1 MLLAS
6 LASVLANQPADQPAR
21 LEAWSAA
28 QTRLDQLGESPVASS
43 AQRKAATAAVKD
55 AKKQVAPNPLSAWL
69 GKMSQWSQDPRTA
82 FQDSKGR
89 SVMAGLAVL
98 FAAMGCLFGLG
109 AWTLGR
115 PVGQFIPGFIGL
127 SLLAV
132 LAQLLADQE
141 LIKHYNLEYALWA
154 LLVGMIISNTV
165 GTPKLL
171 MSAVATEFYIKTG
184 LVLLG
189 AEVLFQSPV
198 GLGAAGH
205 LRGVGRDADRADL
218 HLHLRAEG
226 ARDAVPLAQ
235 HGDLGRHVGLRRFGG
250 DRHGRRLQGQEGRAV
265 AGDRAVAV
273 VHGRHDGGHAGRHP
287 SGRNEFEI
295 LGGAWMGGTIDS
307 TGAVAAAGGLL
318 GNTALEVA
326 ATVKM
331 IQNILI
337 GVIGVRRGGLLGDV
351 RGARPLTG
359 RGRSLL
365 EIWRRFPQVRARA
378 LSPPRSSSSILY
390 STLTGGPNWC
400 DAMIAASEPPK
411 RCAAGSSAWRSSAS
425 AWRPTSANCGQYL
438 SGGKPLILYVCGQSL
453 NLLLTLL
460 MAWLMFEKVFP
471 DAAASLTP

>member
-1 MLLAS
+1 MTEPQSNPPSDSEVVTAEKRRGWNTEDWWSVAVGVAVLLAS

-82 FQDSKGR
+82 FQDAKGR

-165 GTPKLL
+165 GTPQLL
-171 MSAVATEFYIKTG
+171 MSAVADG
-184 LVLLG
+184 VLHQDRPG
-189 AEVLFQSPV
+189 AAGGGSPVSSPV
-198 GLGAAGH
+198 GLGAA
-205 LRGVGRDADRADL
+205 RRVRFVGRNAHRVDL
-218 HLHLRAEG
+218 DVHLRA
-226 ARDAVPLAQ
+226 ARVADTVPSLNMVISADMSVCGVSAAIATAAACKAKKEELSLAIGLSLSFTVVMMVVMPAVI
-235 HGDLGRHVGLRRFGG
+235 
-250 DRHGRRLQGQEGRAV
+250 RAV
-265 AGDRAVAV
+265 GMSSV
-273 VHGRHDGGHAGRHP
+273 
-287 SGRNEFEI
+287 
-295 LGGAWMGGTIDS
+295 LGGAWIGGTIDS

-318 GNTALEVA
+318 GKTAPGSGRHRQDDPEHSDRRGRL
-326 ATVKM
+326 
-331 IQNILI
+331 
-337 GVIGVRRGGLLGDV
+337 RRGGLLGDL
-351 RGARPLTG
+351 RGTDPDSPRPHVLWKSG
-359 RGRSLL
+359 VGS
-365 EIWRRFPQVRARA
+365 
-378 LSPPRSSSSILY
+378 RSSS
-390 STLTGGPNWC
+390 W
-400 DAMIAASEPPK
+400 A
-411 RCAAGSSAWRSSAS
+411 
-425 AWRPTSANCGQYL
+425 L
-438 SGGKPLILYVCGQSL
+438 SR
-453 NLLLTLL
+453 
-460 MAWLMFEKVFP
+460 
-471 DAAASLTP
+471 ASLLFSCV